1 MTADL
6 HLDNHGTISVLYP
19 ATPAADSWVEDHLP
33 AAAIF
38 WGTGVVIEHRF
49 VRDIVVGI
57 VEAGLAIAGGEE
69 VR

>member
-1 MTADL
+1 
-6 HLDNHGTISVLYP
+6 
-19 ATPAADSWVEDHLP
+19 VEDHLP
-33 AAAIF
+33 AAAIY